1 MKKAA
6 FFIYCNMKKLYIIF
20 LFPFA
25 LILSCKKNTPEN
37 MICGKQKVISLQF
50 QLPHEYSTK
59 DTLFIDGIAFTHTH
73 YADSIRYE
81 NKLPTNILIIA
92 EMNEKQVKEP
102 TNQIMMGRALGRHLT
117 NTGNYQLLRAPE
129 LLTTGKLT
137 FERKDGKAIEMCFPN
152 NYGMTILKND

>member
-1 MKKAA
+1 
-6 FFIYCNMKKLYIIF
+6 